1 MPSKPAGP
9 PRLLDLPSDIRHQV
23 LSLCSATD
31 LLSVSRCC
39 LELSA
44 AAKAPELW
52 AQLLQ
57 RHHGVVLDAFFEGAA
72 PPPPH
77 GSTWQRHFF
86 HFERTWLLLARAE
99 TGRMLLRMRS
109 ECAAS
114 SPTYLGVPPPAV
126 ERAFTLRLPLLGLHL
141 PIPLWLQQPA
151 PTYGIFDA
159 TDFAVPAAT
168 RAAHPQRVLPR
179 VPHRASPHPASAPP
193 TCVCT
198 PSQASSCP
206 SPPRFPL
213 LCIGAPSGDRAAARR
228 GGGRG
233 RLHRTLRRR
242 FSLRA
247 SESGAPPARGSWSRG
262 NARAAAAAGEAAGTG
277 EGGAVFLPPAAR
289 LGGAGDT
296 ARRC

>member
-1 MPSKPAGP
+1 MPSNAGP
-9 PRLLDLPSDIRHQV
+9 PRLLDLPADIRHQV
-23 LSLCSATD
+23 LSLCSATG

-151 PTYGIFDA
+151 
-159 TDFAVPAAT
+159 
-168 RAAHPQRVLPR
+168 R
-179 VPHRASPHPASAPP
+179 
-193 TCVCT
+193 T
-198 PSQASSCP
+198 P
-206 SPPRFPL
+206 
-213 LCIGAPSGDRAAARR
+213 
-228 GGGRG
+228 
-233 RLHRTLRRR
+233 
-242 FSLRA
+242 
-247 SESGAPPARGSWSRG
+247 
-262 NARAAAAAGEAAGTG
+262 
-277 EGGAVFLPPAAR
+277 
-289 LGGAGDT
+289 
-296 ARRC
+296 